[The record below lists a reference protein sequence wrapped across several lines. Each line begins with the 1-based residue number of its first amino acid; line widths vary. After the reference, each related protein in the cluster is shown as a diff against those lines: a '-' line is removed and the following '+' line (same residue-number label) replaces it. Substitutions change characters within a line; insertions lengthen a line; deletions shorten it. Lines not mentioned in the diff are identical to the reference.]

1 MTSAVE
7 TESRIADWQQEKSV
21 LTAQDK
27 RRLIRE
33 TLAVTREKLTALRK
47 VLENGDQ
54 QLVALRADEI
64 VSGNRKSERH
74 DTLAQTLADA
84 TEQIR
89 RLEREEQALLLAEQ
103 TVSSAVHDAE
113 RQARAKAGERLLAVY
128 RHEVEKLKTL
138 VEQAQTVNERLIDLD
153 AQLKKSGL
161 AETGAK
167 SLVLL
172 SRSGSAWNAL
182 SDKPILGNPIHVTDW
197 LKHIDTVLPE

>member
-7 TESRIADWQQEKSV
+7 TESRIVDWRQDQAVS
-21 LTAQDK
+21 TAQDK

-33 TLAVTREKLTALRK
+33 TLETTREKLAELRQ
-47 VLENGDQ
+47 VLEDGDQ
-54 QLVALRADEI
+54 RLLVLRADEI
-64 VSGNRKSERH
+64 VHGNQKSEQH
-74 DTLAQTLADA
+74 ETLAHSLADA
-84 TEQIR
+84 RERIKN
-89 RLEREEQALLLAEQ
+89 LEREEQALLLAEQ
-103 TVSSAVHDAE
+103 TVSSAVRDAE
-113 RQARAKAGERLLAVY
+113 RQARTKAGERLLAVY

-153 AQLKKSGL
+153 AQLKKNGL

-182 SDKPILGNPIHVTDW
+182 SGKPILGNPIHVTDW